1 MMKPIVIE
9 SDENGIAKITVKSLQ
24 VLLEDA
30 YNTGFEDGK
39 KDATPMWY
47 QPHSIP
53 TVGQPNWYDD
63 KFKYGK
69 YDVTC
74 NNSNGDLS
82 FRSMAKQR
90 GD

>member
-53 TVGQPNWYDD
+53 TVGTTEVPWW
-63 KFKYGK
+63 FGK

-74 NNSNGDLS
+74 SS
-82 FRSMAKQR
+82 KE
-90 GD
+90 